1 MKEKIEMI
9 KKLAETLEVP
19 VKEEDGQIT
28 IAPKETDNV
37 LNTDLLDF
45 LRIYIKNENDIIINR
60 DEIVVMTRNFGAQQ
74 LKMMVDSLFADVYNT
89 VVPEQGKIVITRKEN
104 LNTPVTSAPVKN
116 ETLEKDY
123 KELAERLDND
133 FVEIAVYE
141 NRIEVVSENDKTLE
155 AVARLADTL
164 DETLNIEIQR
174 KLVVIK

>member
-9 KKLAETLEVP
+9 KKLAESLDVP
-19 VKEEDGQIT
+19 VKEEDGQIV
-28 IAPKETDNV
+28 IAPSETDNV

-45 LRIYIKNENDIIINR
+45 LKIYIKDDSDIIVNGS
-60 DEIVVMTRNFGAQQ
+60 EIVVMTRNFGAQQ

-104 LNTPVTSAPVKN
+104 LNTPVTSAPVGN
-116 ETLEKDY
+116 ESLEKDY
-123 KELAERLDND
+123 KTLAERLDND

-141 NRIEVVSENDKTLE
+141 DRIEVVSENDKTLE
-155 AVARLADTL
+155 AVAKLADTL